1 VSDPRPAAS
10 RAAAKRRSRTVGTAL
25 FAVLRAVDDLELVLQ
40 RGKLALERLEVGDV
54 AVLLGFWLGSHHAQ
68 RTPVPR

>member
-1 VSDPRPAAS
+1 
-10 RAAAKRRSRTVGTAL
+10 
-25 FAVLRAVDDLELVLQ
+25 VLQ